1 MVNLKAKP
9 FYLDDEAIKWVEE
22 TKNSMTDE
30 EKAEQIMC
38 PLMFSDD
45 KEVLKDIIAS
55 HNFGAVMFRTGAAA
69 KVQENLNVMQEVS
82 KIPLLIA
89 ANLEDG
95 EPGVH
100 LREQAWGVR
109 CLWQRQIKRKT
120 DIGLERYAEERGV
133 HSDLTGHL
141 LQFLISLI

>member
-22 TKNSMTDE
+22 TRNSMTDE

-45 KEVLKDIIAS
+45 KEVLKGIIAS
-55 HNFGAVMFRTGAAA
+55 HNFGSVMFRTGVAA
-69 KVQENLNVMQEVS
+69 KVQENLNAMQEVS

-89 ANLEDG
+89 ANL
-95 EPGVH
+95 
-100 LREQAWGVR
+100 RQ
-109 CLWQRQIKRKT
+109 QIKMKMDT
-120 DIGLERYAEERGV
+120 DLERYVEEKAGLL
-133 HSDLTGHL
+133 DLIGHL
-141 LQFLISLI
+141 RQSLILI